1 MSHMMC
7 YIRASILRSERI
19 CVVRGGL
26 YERLYGR
33 ERILLY
39 DIPNGPESVLYIER
53 YGGQECTISI
63 SGIGPGIH
71 DGIDKILANWA
82 RHEIRHVGP
91 E

>member
-7 YIRASILRSERI
+7 DMRASILRCERI

-39 DIPNGPESVLYIER
+39 DIPNGPESVLYIGR
-53 YGGQECTISI
+53 YGGRNALYQFR
-63 SGIGPGIH
+63 G
-71 DGIDKILANWA
+71 
-82 RHEIRHVGP
+82 
-91 E
+91 